1 MSPETLVM
9 DARYDNIPGIE
20 YYEIETGLGT
30 FRYAQRKEDGSGQGV
45 VPALLDDLAKFRK
58 HAKKLMAEAKKN
70 GDEFKENLHDAV
82 SHVDIGFCIA
92 INSM

>member
-1 MSPETLVM
+1 MINDLGFNYIHNTHTKHKRETINVNSLVV
-9 DARYDNIPGIE
+9 
-20 YYEIETGLGT
+20 L
-30 FRYAQRKEDGSGQGV
+30 GSGQGV